1 MNNKAAIFVLLGQS
15 NAVGYGIF
23 MSEEDKIKEPLK
35 NVFGLNR
42 VPNQSFDNDK
52 LFWSGYTSS
61 GTNLGE
67 THDDTYSVANCIA
80 SLWQNEIDKGVDLP
94 DLYIIHIAV
103 GAQGV
108 AEKKFMWHP
117 EHDKVLKPG
126 VLSEV
131 NIALLP
137 LTEHILSLVPKS
149 IKEEGKEFEIM
160 GLHWRGGEQ
169 DTLVPV
175 EHLRKVLKDIYI
187 SMFDKFYK
195 AMGQKFPVILH
206 NITHEAVSERNKA
219 IESFHYINEVYDE
232 LSKENDNIE
241 IFEVREAPFYTE
253 SVYERGIF
261 EPDAV
266 HYSAKTN
273 KWVAEQIFAEY
284 KMRNSIK

>member
-1 MNNKAAIFVLLGQS
+1 MSKKAAVFILLGQS

-23 MSEEDKIKEPLK
+23 MTEEDKIKEPLK

-42 VPNQSFDNDK
+42 TPNQSFDNDK
-52 LFWSGYTSS
+52 LFWSGYTSA

-80 SLWQNEIDKGVDLP
+80 SLWQREIDNGVNLP
-94 DLYIIHIAV
+94 DLYIVQIAV

-108 AEKKFMWHP
+108 AEKKFMWSP
-117 EHDKVLKPG
+117 EHDIVLKPG

-137 LTEHILSLVPKS
+137 FTEHILSLVPES
-149 IKEEGKEFEIM
+149 IKKEGKEFEIM

-175 EHLRKVLKDIYI
+175 EHLQKVLKEIYI

-195 AMGQKFPVILH
+195 AMGRKFPVVLH
-206 NITHEAVSERNKA
+206 NITHEEVSAKNKA
-219 IESFHYINEVYDE
+219 SESFDYINKIYAE
-232 LSKENDNIE
+232 LAGENENME
-241 IFEVREAPFYTE
+241 IFEAREAPFYAE
-253 SVYERGIF
+253 SVYDRGIF
-261 EPDAV
+261 EADAV

-273 KWVAEQIFAEY
+273 KWVAEQIIKDY
-284 KMRNSIK
+284 KLRNSL

>member
-1 MNNKAAIFVLLGQS
+1 MNKKATVFILLGQS

-42 VPNQSFDNDK
+42 NPNQSFDNDK
-52 LFWSGYTSS
+52 LYWSGYTSS
-61 GTNLGE
+61 GMNLGE
-67 THDDTYSVANCIA
+67 THDDTYSVANCLA
-80 SLWQNEIDKGVDLP
+80 TLWQKEIDNGVNLP
-94 DLYIIHIAV
+94 DLYIVHIAV

-137 LTEHILSLVPKS
+137 FTEHILSLLPES
-149 IKEEGKEFEIM
+149 IKNEGKELEIM

-175 EHLRKVLKDIYI
+175 EHLQKVLKDLYI

-195 AMGQKFPVILH
+195 AVGQKFPVVLH
-206 NITHEAVSERNKA
+206 NITHEEVSAKNKA
-219 IESFHYINEVYDE
+219 TESFHYINEIYAE
-232 LSKENDNIE
+232 LGRENDNME
-241 IFEVREAPFYTE
+241 IFEVRKAPFYTE

-261 EPDAV
+261 EADAV

-273 KWVAEQIFAEY
+273 KWVAEQIMKEY
-284 KMRNSIK
+284 KSQNSVK

>member
-1 MNNKAAIFVLLGQS
+1 MSKKAAVFILLGQS

-42 VPNQSFDNDK
+42 MPNQSFDNDK

-80 SLWQNEIDKGVDLP
+80 SLWQNEIDNGVNLP
-94 DLYIIHIAV
+94 DLYIVHIAV

-108 AEKKFMWHP
+108 AEKKFMWSP

-137 LTEHILSLVPKS
+137 LTEHILSLVPES
-149 IKEEGKEFEIM
+149 IEKEGKELEIM

-175 EHLRKVLKDIYI
+175 EHLRNVLKDIYI

-195 AMGQKFPVILH
+195 AMGQKFPVVLH
-206 NITHEAVSERNKA
+206 NITHEEVSARNNA
-219 IESFHYINEVYDE
+219 TESFYYINEIYAE
-232 LSKENDNIE
+232 LSRENENME

-253 SVYERGIF
+253 SVYDRGIF
-261 EPDAV
+261 EADAV

-273 KWVAEQIFAEY
+273 KWVAEQILENY
-284 KMRNSIK
+284 KNEHSLK

>member
-1 MNNKAAIFVLLGQS
+1 MNNKAAVFILLGQS

-23 MSEEDKIKEPLK
+23 MSEDDKIKEPLK

-42 VPNQSFDNDK
+42 VTNQSFDNDK
-52 LFWSGYTSS
+52 LHWSGYTSS

-67 THDDTYSVANCIA
+67 THDDTYSVANCLA
-80 SLWQNEIDKGVDLP
+80 TLWQKEIDDGVNLP
-94 DLYIIHIAV
+94 DLYIVHIAV

-108 AEKKFMWHP
+108 AEKKFMWSP
-117 EHDKVLKPG
+117 EHDMVLKPG

-137 LTEHILSLVPKS
+137 LTEHILSLVPES
-149 IKEEGKEFEIM
+149 IKKEGKELEII

-175 EHLRKVLKDIYI
+175 EHLRKVLKNIYI

-195 AMGQKFPVILH
+195 AIGQKFPVVLH
-206 NITHEAVSERNKA
+206 NITHEEVSAKNKA
-219 IESFHYINEVYDE
+219 TESFNYINEIYEE
-232 LSKENDNIE
+232 LSRENDNMK
-241 IFEVREAPFYTE
+241 IFEARKAPFYTE
-253 SVYERGIF
+253 TEYERGIF

-273 KWVAEQIFAEY
+273 KWVAEQIFNDY
-284 KMRNSIK
+284 KLRNSL